1 MAQNLTPTKS
11 NLINAR
17 NSLKM
22 ASQGYDMLD
31 LKRRLLMR
39 ELAKYTDEEK
49 RLQEELRDTLAAA
62 TDALR
67 EANVRMG
74 LERVGALAASI
85 PEINDI
91 DIIFY
96 SVMGVEIPVVR
107 TQSRPERKPH
117 MSLYKTDLSLDE
129 AAFRFSKVTELCMR
143 CAEVHSAAERL
154 NRSIRKTQT
163 RANALKNIMIPR
175 YTRIIAEISD
185 AIEEKERGEFSRLK
199 AIKKI
204 VENKS

>member
-1 MAQNLTPTKS
+1 MAQHVTPTKS

-17 NSLKM
+17 NSLRM
-22 ASQGYDMLD
+22 ATQGYDMLD

-39 ELAKYTDEEK
+39 ELAGYTEKEK
-49 RLQEELRDTLAAA
+49 RIEEELRTALAEAY
-62 TDALR
+62 DVLK

-91 DIIFY
+91 DIKFY
-96 SVMGVEIPVVR
+96 SVMGVEIPIVR
-107 TQSRPERKPH
+107 RLSKPERKPH

-129 AAFRFSKVTELCMR
+129 AAFRFSRVTELCMKY
-143 CAEVHSAAERL
+143 AEVLSAVERL
-154 NRSIRKTQT
+154 GRSIRKTRT

-175 YTRIIAEISD
+175 YTKMTAEISE

-199 AIKKI
+199 AIKKL
-204 VENKS
+204 VENK